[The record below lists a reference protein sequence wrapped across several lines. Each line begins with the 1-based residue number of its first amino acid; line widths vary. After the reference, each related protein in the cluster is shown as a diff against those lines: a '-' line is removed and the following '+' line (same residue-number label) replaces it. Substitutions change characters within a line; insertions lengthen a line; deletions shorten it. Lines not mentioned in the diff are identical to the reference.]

1 MPAWLLLTL
10 VVAQAPAAEPSLG
23 TARALVAQLRSGE
36 VRAAWAT
43 RSPALARQF
52 ATEAQ
57 LRRFSAG
64 LRSYGAEARVVSE
77 GLAPEGE
84 LTVYR
89 RVMAV
94 ANWARGLELELALD
108 AQGRLAR
115 AGLKTAAAPA
125 PTMHGAYRVQ
135 TALRVPLA
143 DEWFVLW
150 GGRTWEDNK
159 HGAVSDMRFALDLL
173 QLRNGAGVQGARN
186 EDYPA
191 WGQPVLAPA
200 DGVVV
205 LAHDGVADNPP
216 NKPVGGNL
224 YGNVLVLDHG
234 NGEYSLLGHLQ
245 RGSLAVRE
253 GDRVARGERL
263 ARVGSSGMSTE
274 PHLHYQLMDGPDW
287 RTAHGLPVVFTE
299 LRRNGAVVERAEP
312 RRGDRIAP
320 LVREAAR

>member
-1 MPAWLLLTL
+1 MLPWLVLTL
-10 VVAQAPAAEPSLG
+10 VVAQEPSLG
-23 TARALVAQLRSGE
+23 SARAVVAQLRQPDPAALW
-36 VRAAWAT
+36 RA
-43 RSPALARQF
+43 RSPALERQF

-57 LRRFSAG
+57 LRKFAAG

-77 GLAPEGE
+77 GLSPDGE

-115 AGLKTAAAPA
+115 AALRPAATPA
-125 PTMHGAYRVQ
+125 PTPHGAYRVK
-135 TALRVPLA
+135 TALRVPLE

-159 HGAVSDMRFALDLL
+159 HSAVSDMRYALDLL
-173 QLRNGAGVQGARN
+173 QLRRGAAVQGQRN
-186 EDYPA
+186 EEFPA
-191 WGQPVLAPA
+191 WGQPVVAPA

-205 LAHDGVADNPP
+205 VAHDGVADNAP
-216 NKPVGGNL
+216 NRPVGGNL

-234 NGEYSLLGHLQ
+234 HGEFSLLGHLQ
-245 RGSLAVRE
+245 RGSLGVRV
-253 GDRVARGERL
+253 GDVVTRGERL

-287 RTAHGLPVVFTE
+287 RTAHGLPVVFTD
-299 LRRNGAVVERAEP
+299 LRRNGGVADRAEP

-320 LVREAAR
+320 LVREASR